1 LKVDMPA
8 ESLSPVTLASSTDVR
23 VGQTAVAIG
32 NPYGLEGTM
41 TLGIISAVGRSLSVS
56 AGNGA
61 AAAGGASYSIPNVIQ
76 TDAPINP
83 GNSGGVLLN
92 IDGQVIGVTSAI
104 ESSTDSNAGIGFAVP
119 SDIVAKVVPALI
131 NNGKYEY
138 PYLGIS
144 GTTLSYEL
152 NKAMNLDEN
161 QRGVLVAQVTDGG
174 PADKAGVQGSDR
186 QVEVSGSSVT
196 VGGDIIT
203 SIDGQPVT
211 TFDGMV
217 AYLIENKAPG
227 DSAVLQLLRDG
238 KPVEVTIT
246 LGTRPAN

>member
-1 LKVDMPA
+1 M
-8 ESLSPVTLASSTDVR
+8 R
-23 VGQTAVAIG
+23 VGQAAVAIG

-56 AGNGA
+56 ARTGA
-61 AAAGGASYSIPNVIQ
+61 AAAGGASYTIPNVIQ

-119 SDIVAKVVPALI
+119 SDIVAKVIPALI

-138 PYLGIS
+138 PYFGIS

-186 QVEVSGSSVT
+186 QIDVSGSSVT